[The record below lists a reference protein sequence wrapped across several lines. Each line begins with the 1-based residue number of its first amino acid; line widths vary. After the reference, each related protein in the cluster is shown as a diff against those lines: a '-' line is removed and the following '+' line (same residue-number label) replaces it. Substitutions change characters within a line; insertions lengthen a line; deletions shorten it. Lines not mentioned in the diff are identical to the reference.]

1 MSEVER
7 KGVIQF
13 GGKDVTVV
21 GPDIQVGQEAPEFV
35 ATTQQWER
43 IPVLE
48 HTKGKVRVIAAVP
61 SLDTPVCDLET
72 DKFNQAAAQLSED
85 IIIVT
90 ISADLPFAQAR
101 WCGAHGVDPNRLL
114 VVSDHL
120 EMEFGR
126 KYGCLMKEVRLLRR
140 AVFVVDR
147 ANRVVYADYMAQ
159 LGDEPKYD
167 EVLEAAKQ
175 ALAA

>member
-1 MSEVER
+1 MSELER
-7 KGVIQF
+7 QGLIQF
-13 GGKDVTVV
+13 GNREVTVV
-21 GPDIQVGQEAPEFV
+21 GPDIQVGQQAPEFV

-43 IPVLE
+43 VPILA
-48 HTKGKVRVIAAVP
+48 HTAGKVRVIAAVP

-72 DKFNQAAAQLSED
+72 DKFNQAAAALSED

-114 VVSDHL
+114 VVSDHM

-147 ANRVVYADYMAQ
+147 NDRVVYADYMAR
-159 LGDEPKYD
+159 LGDEPNYD
-167 EVLEAAKQ
+167 EVLAAARL